1 MVISSLGVV
10 LSSDGTVVDSEGSD
24 DVVGA
29 IVVSGFIRGSSV
41 VASRGGHSAPVHFSV
56 TMICDV
62 VVSSGVPSII
72 TTAGSVG

>member
-56 TMICDV
+56 TMICGV

>member
-41 VASRGGHSAPVHFSV
+41 VASWGGHSAPVHFSV
-56 TMICDV
+56 TMICGV